1 MKYFVSQNATDLVV
15 SVEDLKAHLFLFD
28 DDSYDDELECIIFS
42 AQDIV
47 SDLLGEH
54 VSSTT
59 ITYNIASFDDEAI
72 LPHRAVAGIKSIYY
86 YDTTNNPVLLP
97 EEDFIFDY
105 SGKDIKLKFLNKPT
119 VSKDYDY
126 PISVEY
132 TASIDPL
139 PYALA
144 QAILIVAAELF
155 EVRSETTEK
164 ARSEGIKV
172 ATKLLM
178 KHRRW

>member
-28 DDSYDDELECIIFS
+28 HDSYDDELEWIILS

-54 VSSTT
+54 VSCST
-59 ITYNIASFDDEAI
+59 ITYNIASFGEEAV
-72 LPHRAVAGIKSIYY
+72 LPHRAVSSIQSIHY
-86 YDTTNNPVLLP
+86 YDTDNNAQLLP
-97 EEDFIFDY
+97 EEDFIFDFT
-105 SGKDIKLKFLNKPT
+105 GKDLKLKFLSRPT

-126 PISVEY
+126 PISVDY
-132 TASIDPL
+132 LACIDPM
-139 PYALA
+139 PYTLA
-144 QAILIVAAELF
+144 QAILIVSAELF
-155 EVRSETTEK
+155 EVRSETTDK